1 MDSSWTYNASLSFKF
16 PTSSSFSGT
25 LTVALKTTSGE
36 TLAQASTTIKG
47 SQTTWKQVAFALK
60 PTKTAS
66 NTNNVFTVTL
76 DGVAASGQTVNFA
89 LLSLFPPT
97 FKNRPNGM
105 RIDIAE
111 VSTAYLVLQIGH
123 SEELT
128 AESATV

>member
-1 MDSSWTYNASLSFKF
+1 MDSSWTYNASLFFKF

-76 DGVAASGQTVNFA
+76 DGAAASGQTVNFA

-111 VSTAYLVLQIGH
+111 VNTTYPVLQIGH

>member
-1 MDSSWTYNASLSFKF
+1 M
-16 PTSSSFSGT
+16 
-25 LTVALKTTSGE
+25 
-36 TLAQASTTIKG
+36 
-47 SQTTWKQVAFALK
+47 K

-76 DGVAASGQTVNFA
+76 DGAAASGQTVNFA